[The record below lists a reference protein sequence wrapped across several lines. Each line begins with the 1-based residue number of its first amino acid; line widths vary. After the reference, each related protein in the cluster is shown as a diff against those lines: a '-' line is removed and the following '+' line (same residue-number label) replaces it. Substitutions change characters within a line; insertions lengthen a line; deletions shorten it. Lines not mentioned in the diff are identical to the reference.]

1 MLMKKIRLFF
11 TAIMVLM
18 TAGLASAQSQT
29 VKGTVSDAAT
39 GDPIPFAS
47 IQVKGTMTGAAAGA
61 DGTYSI
67 TVPSAQNSVL
77 VFSFVGYK
85 TVEIPVEGKM
95 AVDCALSVDAT
106 ALEDVVVVAYGS
118 AKREAVTGS
127 VTSVKGETLASAPVT
142 SVDKALSGK
151 LAGVQITAVSGQPG
165 APSQIRIRGNSSINA
180 SNAPLWVVDG
190 IPVILDGTS
199 EMTNMSNG
207 IATINPNDIE
217 SITVLKDA
225 AAAAVYGSRAAN
237 GVILVTTKSG
247 KAGKAQFD
255 ARVKYGVSW
264 LQSDSDFRMMTASE
278 LLGYQRD
285 AAVNAGHNPD
295 DPTSAYYR
303 PKSLLSGELTNWMD
317 HLTRPGQLQEYEISA
332 RGGNNRGTYFSSI
345 SYHKNEGSF
354 YGIDYSRLQARVNAD
369 YKLLDNLET
378 GVRVNV
384 AYTDQNDVPM
394 QSLYYANPV
403 WAGMTMLHW
412 IPKYDANGN
421 HNVNIPTNTY
431 QNPRATA
438 IYDDQWSKAYKF
450 NGTMFLRWEPVK
462 HLVIETRNSAEVAF
476 AQDRRYWNP
485 LSDGTTGGSEATLQA
500 TKSQYTNFTTSNT
513 INYSNVFGGY
523 HSLRVLLGQEAT
535 AYKYEYSYV
544 YAPGVDPQIPYQNTA
559 PQANVESEVGFENQS
574 MLSFFGIADYNYDN
588 RYFVQA
594 TVRGDGSSL
603 FGSKNKWGLFW
614 SASASWNISNE
625 KWMDSTRS
633 WLDLLKIRASY
644 GLNGNNGIDPY
655 KAYGVYAST
664 QYNGVVGMLPSQP
677 SNDYLS
683 WEKNSTWNVGLDFGF
698 LQNRL
703 RGNIDV
709 YERTT
714 KDMLLDVKVP
724 QTTGFSTNFMNA
736 GSMKNTGVELQLDGD
751 IISTND
757 FLWTLGFN
765 LAHNKTEIL
774 DLAVDPDE
782 NGIEKI
788 ESGSFMHYVVGRS
801 MFSYYLPD
809 YYGVNPSNGEALW
822 VTEDGTLSN
831 NYNDAR
837 KYYAGS
843 PEPKL
848 IGGFNTSLTWK
859 GLSLSAFFE
868 FKAGSYICLVNEGS
882 YLNSDGTQ
890 MLMNQMASSLN
901 YWKKPGDTGVNP
913 KPIAG
918 NSTSSATALSDRWL
932 QRSDYLRIKDITL
945 SYSLPKVALDK
956 MHIKGLRFF
965 VSGLNL
971 YCFNDVDF
979 WDPELGVTGTSAGN
993 YPLTKSFVGGI
1004 ELSF

>member
-1 MLMKKIRLFF
+1 MKKIRLFF

-18 TAGLASAQSQT
+18 TAGLALAQNQT
-29 VKGTVSDAAT
+29 VTGTVYDADS

-47 IQVKGTMTGAAAGA
+47 VQVKGTMVGAAASA
-61 DGTYSI
+61 NGTYSVV
-67 TVPSAQNSVL
+67 VPSPQNAVL

-85 TVEIPVEGKM
+85 TVEVPVNGRM
-95 AVDCALSVDAT
+95 TVDCTLAPDAT

-127 VTSVKGETLASAPVT
+127 VSSVKGETLASAPVT

-151 LAGVQITAVSGQPG
+151 LAGVQITASSGQPG
-165 APSQIRIRGNSSINA
+165 AASQIRIRGNSSINA

-190 IPVILDGTS
+190 IPVVSGGTS
-199 EMTNMSNG
+199 EMTNTSNG

-264 LQSDSDFRMMTASE
+264 LQSDSGFRMMNGAE
-278 LLGYQRD
+278 LLSYQRD
-285 AAVNAGHNPD
+285 AAMNAGHDPDNPKS
-295 DPTSAYYR
+295 TYYR
-303 PKSLLSGELTNWMD
+303 PMSLLSGELTNWMN
-317 HLTRPGQLQEYEISA
+317 HFTRPGTLQEYEVSA
-332 RGGNNRGTYFSSI
+332 RGGNSRGNYFSSV
-345 SYHKNEGSF
+345 SYHKNEGVF

-369 YKLLDNLET
+369 YKLLNNLET

-384 AYTDQNDVPM
+384 SYTDQNDVPM
-394 QSLYYANPV
+394 QSLYYANAA
-403 WAGMTMLHW
+403 WAGLTLLPW
-412 IPKYDANGN
+412 IPKYDENGN
-421 HNVNIPTNTY
+421 HNVNIASNSY

-438 IYDDQWSKAYKF
+438 EYDEQWSKSYKF

-462 HLVIETRNSAEVAF
+462 HLVIETRNSAEAAF
-476 AQDRRYWNP
+476 TQDRRYWNP
-485 LSDGTTGGSEATLQA
+485 LADGKPADATLQA
-500 TKSQYTNFTTSNT
+500 TKSQYTNLTTSNT
-513 INYSNVFGGY
+513 INYSNVFNGY
-523 HSLRVLLGQEAT
+523 HSLRVLAGQEAS

-559 PQANVESEVGFENQS
+559 PQENVESSVGFSNET

-594 TVRGDGSSL
+594 TVREDGSSL
-603 FGSKNKWGLFW
+603 FGAKNRWGLFW
-614 SASASWNISNE
+614 SGSASWNITNE
-625 KWMDSTRS
+625 KWMDKVNG
-633 WLDLLKIRASY
+633 LDLLKLRASY
-644 GLNGNNGIDPY
+644 GVNGNNGISAY
-655 KAYGVYAST
+655 RAYGVYSST
-664 QYNGVVGMLPSQP
+664 TYNGTVGMLPSQP

-683 WEKNSTWNVGLDFGF
+683 WEKNSTWNVGVDFGV
-698 LQNRL
+698 LNNRI
-703 RGNIDV
+703 RGNVDV

-736 GSMKNTGVELQLDGD
+736 GSMKNTGVELQVDGD
-751 IISTND
+751 IISKSD
-757 FLWTLGFN
+757 MLWTVGFN

-774 DLAVDPDE
+774 DLAVDPDA

-788 ESGSFMHYVVGRS
+788 EAGSFMHYVVGKS
-801 MFSYYLPD
+801 MYTFYLPD
-809 YYGVNPSNGEALW
+809 YYGVNPANGEALW
-822 VTEDGTLSN
+822 VTDEGTLTN
-831 NYNDAR
+831 DYNKAR

-848 IGGFNTSLTWK
+848 LGGFNTTFAWK
-859 GLSLSAFFE
+859 GLSVSAFFE
-868 FKAGSYICLVNEGS
+868 FKVGNYVCILNEHS
-882 YLNSDGTQ
+882 YLNSDGGQ
-890 MLMNQMASSLN
+890 MSMNQMASALN
-901 YWKKPGDTGVNP
+901 YWKQPGDTGVNP

-918 NSTSSATALSDRWL
+918 NSTNSATALSDRWL
-932 QRSDYLRIKDITL
+932 ERGDYLRIKDVTV
-945 SYSLPKVALDK
+945 SYSLPQNILDK
-956 MHIKGLRFF
+956 MHVKGLRFY

-971 YCFNDVDF
+971 YCFNDVNF
-979 WDPELGVTGTSAGN
+979 WDPEMGVTGTGAGV

>member
-1 MLMKKIRLFF
+1 MKKIKLFF
-11 TAIMVLM
+11 TAIMVLV
-18 TAGLASAQSQT
+18 TAALASAQSLT
-29 VKGTVSDAAT
+29 VTGTVFDSDS

-47 IQVKGTMTGAAAGA
+47 IRVNGTMIGAAAGA

-67 TVPSAQNSVL
+67 TVPSGNSVL
-77 VFSFVGYK
+77 IFSFVGYK
-85 TVEIPVEGKM
+85 TTEIAVEGR
-95 AVDCALSVDAT
+95 AVVNCELAPDAT
-106 ALEDVVVVAYGS
+106 ALDDVVVVAYGS

-151 LAGVQITAVSGQPG
+151 LAGVQITAASGQPG
-165 APSQIRIRGNSSINA
+165 AASQIRIRGNSSINA
-180 SNAPLWVVDG
+180 SNTPLWVVDG
-190 IPVILDGTS
+190 IPVISGGTS
-199 EMTNMSNG
+199 EMTNTSNG

-255 ARVKYGVSW
+255 ARVKFGASW
-264 LQSDSDFRMMTASE
+264 LQSDSGFRMMNPEE
-278 LLGYQRD
+278 LLTYQRD
-285 AAVNAGHNPD
+285 AAVNAGHDPDNPAS
-295 DPTSAYYR
+295 PYYR
-303 PKSLLSGELTNWMD
+303 PMSLLSGELTNWMN
-317 HLTRPGQLQEYEISA
+317 HFTRPGIMQEYEISA
-332 RGGNNRGTYFSSI
+332 RGGNNKGTYFSSV
-345 SYHKNEGSF
+345 SYHKNEGVF
-354 YGIDYSRLQARVNAD
+354 YGIDYSKLQARVNAD

-378 GVRVNV
+378 GVRVNL

-394 QSLYYANPV
+394 QSLYYSNAA
-403 WAGMTMLHW
+403 WAGLTMLPW
-412 IPKYDANGN
+412 IPKYDENGN
-421 HNVNIPTNTY
+421 HNVNIPSNSYT
-431 QNPRATA
+431 NPRATA
-438 IYDDQWSKAYKF
+438 MYDDQWSKSYKL
-450 NGTMFLRWEPVK
+450 NGTMYLRWEPVK
-462 HLVIETRNSAEVAF
+462 HLVIETRNSAEAAF
-476 AQDRRYWNP
+476 TQDRRYWNP
-485 LSDGTTGGSEATLQA
+485 LSDGSGSDATLQA
-500 TKSQYTNFTTSNT
+500 TKSQYVNLTTSNT

-523 HSLRVLLGQEAT
+523 HSLRVLAGQEANS
-535 AYKYEYSYV
+535 YRYEYSYV

-559 PQANVESEVGFENQS
+559 PQANVESEVGFSNEA

-594 TVRGDGSSL
+594 TIREDGSSL

-625 KWMDSTRS
+625 KWMDSTDS
-633 WLDLLKIRASY
+633 WLDLLKVRASY
-644 GLNGNNGIDPY
+644 GLNGNNGIAPY
-655 KAYGVYAST
+655 RAYGVYATT
-664 QYNGVVGMLPSQP
+664 QYNGGVGMRPSTP
-677 SNDYLS
+677 ANDYLS

-698 LQNRL
+698 LGNRL

-751 IISTND
+751 IISSND
-757 FLWTLGFN
+757 FLWTVGFN
-765 LAHNKTEIL
+765 IAHNKTKIL

-788 ESGSFMHYVVGRS
+788 EPSSYIHYVVGKS
-801 MFSYYLPD
+801 MYTYYLAD
-809 YYGVNPSNGEALW
+809 YYGVNPANGEALW
-822 VTEDGTLSN
+822 VTEDGSLTN
-831 NYNDAR
+831 EYNKAR

-843 PEPKL
+843 PEPKIL
-848 IGGFNTSLTWK
+848 GGFNTTFAWK
-859 GLSLSAFFE
+859 GLQLSAFFE
-868 FKAGSYICLVNEGS
+868 FKAGNYVCILNEQS
-882 YLNSDGTQ
+882 YLNSDGAEMQ
-890 MLMNQMASSLN
+890 MNQMASALN
-901 YWKKPGDTGVNP
+901 YWKKPGDVGVNP

-918 NSTSSATALSDRWL
+918 NSTNSDNALSDRWL
-932 QRSDYLRIKDITL
+932 ERGDYLRIKDVTL
-945 SYSLPKVALDK
+945 SYSLPQVALDK
-956 MHIKGLRFF
+956 LHIKGLRFY

-971 YCFNDVDF
+971 FCFNDVNF
-979 WDPELGVTGTSAGN
+979 WDPEMGVTGGGAGV

>member
-1 MLMKKIRLFF
+1 MKKIKLFF
-11 TAIMVLM
+11 TAIMVLV
-18 TAGLASAQSQT
+18 TAALASAQSLT
-29 VKGTVSDAAT
+29 VTGTVFDSDS

-47 IQVKGTMTGAAAGA
+47 IRVNGTMIGAAAGA

-67 TVPSAQNSVL
+67 TVPSGNSVL
-77 VFSFVGYK
+77 IFSFVGYK
-85 TVEIPVEGKM
+85 TTEIAVEGR
-95 AVDCALSVDAT
+95 AVVNCELAPDAT
-106 ALEDVVVVAYGS
+106 ALDDVVVVAYGS

-151 LAGVQITAVSGQPG
+151 LAGVQITAASGQPG
-165 APSQIRIRGNSSINA
+165 AASQIRIRGNSSINA
-180 SNAPLWVVDG
+180 SNTPLWVVDG
-190 IPVILDGTS
+190 IPVISGGTS
-199 EMTNMSNG
+199 EMTNTSNG

-255 ARVKYGVSW
+255 ARVKFGASW
-264 LQSDSDFRMMTASE
+264 LQSDSGFRMMNPEE
-278 LLGYQRD
+278 LLTYQRD
-285 AAVNAGHNPD
+285 AAVNAGHDPDNPAS
-295 DPTSAYYR
+295 PYYR
-303 PKSLLSGELTNWMD
+303 PMSLLSGELTNWMN
-317 HLTRPGQLQEYEISA
+317 HFTRPGIMQEYEISA
-332 RGGNNRGTYFSSI
+332 RGGNNKGTYFSSV
-345 SYHKNEGSF
+345 SYHKNEGVF
-354 YGIDYSRLQARVNAD
+354 YGIDYSKLQARVNAD

-378 GVRVNV
+378 GVRVNL

-394 QSLYYANPV
+394 QSLYYPNAA
-403 WAGMTMLHW
+403 WAGLTMLPW
-412 IPKYDANGN
+412 IPKYDENGN
-421 HNVNIPTNTY
+421 HNVNIPSNSYT
-431 QNPRATA
+431 NPRATA
-438 IYDDQWSKAYKF
+438 MYDDQWSKSYKL
-450 NGTMFLRWEPVK
+450 NGTMYLRWEPVK
-462 HLVIETRNSAEVAF
+462 HLVIETRNSAEAAF
-476 AQDRRYWNP
+476 TQDRRYWNP
-485 LSDGTTGGSEATLQA
+485 LSDGSGSDATLQA
-500 TKSQYTNFTTSNT
+500 TKSQYVNLTTSNT

-523 HSLRVLLGQEAT
+523 HSLRVLAGQEANS
-535 AYKYEYSYV
+535 YRYEYSYV

-559 PQANVESEVGFENQS
+559 PQANVESEVGFSNEA

-594 TVRGDGSSL
+594 TIREDGSSL

-625 KWMDSTRS
+625 KWMDSTDS
-633 WLDLLKIRASY
+633 WLDLLKVRASY
-644 GLNGNNGIDPY
+644 GLNGNNGIAPY
-655 KAYGVYAST
+655 RAYGVYAT
-664 QYNGVVGMLPSQP
+664 THYNGGVGMRPSTP
-677 SNDYLS
+677 ANDYLS

-698 LQNRL
+698 LGNRL

-751 IISTND
+751 IISSND
-757 FLWTLGFN
+757 FLWTVGFN
-765 LAHNKTEIL
+765 IAHNKTKIL

-788 ESGSFMHYVVGRS
+788 EPSSYIHYVVGKS
-801 MFSYYLPD
+801 MYTYYLAD
-809 YYGVNPSNGEALW
+809 YYGVNPANGEALW
-822 VTEDGTLSN
+822 VTEDGSLTN
-831 NYNDAR
+831 EYNKAR

-843 PEPKL
+843 PEPKIL
-848 IGGFNTSLTWK
+848 GGFNTTFAWK
-859 GLSLSAFFE
+859 GLQLSAFFE
-868 FKAGSYICLVNEGS
+868 FKAGNYVCILNEQS
-882 YLNSDGTQ
+882 YLNSDGAEMQ
-890 MLMNQMASSLN
+890 MNQMASALN
-901 YWKKPGDTGVNP
+901 YWKKPGDVGVNP

-918 NSTSSATALSDRWL
+918 NSTNSDNALSDRWL
-932 QRSDYLRIKDITL
+932 ERGDYLRIKDVTL
-945 SYSLPKVALDK
+945 SYSLPQVALDK
-956 MHIKGLRFF
+956 LHIKGLRFY

-971 YCFNDVDF
+971 FCFNDVNF
-979 WDPELGVTGTSAGN
+979 WDPEMGVTGGGAGV

>member
-1 MLMKKIRLFF
+1 MKKIRLFF

-18 TAGLASAQSQT
+18 TAGLALAQNQT
-29 VKGTVSDAAT
+29 VTGTVYDADS

-47 IQVKGTMTGAAAGA
+47 VQVKGTMVGAAASA
-61 DGTYSI
+61 NGTYSVV
-67 TVPSAQNSVL
+67 VPSPQNAVL

-85 TVEIPVEGKM
+85 TVEVPVNGRM
-95 AVDCALSVDAT
+95 TVDCTLAPDAT

-127 VTSVKGETLASAPVT
+127 VSSVKGETLASAPVT

-151 LAGVQITAVSGQPG
+151 LAGVQITASSGQPG
-165 APSQIRIRGNSSINA
+165 AASQIRIRGNSSINA

-190 IPVILDGTS
+190 IPVVSGGTS
-199 EMTNMSNG
+199 EMTNTSNG

-264 LQSDSDFRMMTASE
+264 LQSDSGFRMMNGAE
-278 LLGYQRD
+278 LLSYQRD
-285 AAVNAGHNPD
+285 AAMNAGHDPDNPKS
-295 DPTSAYYR
+295 TYYR
-303 PKSLLSGELTNWMD
+303 PMSLLSGELTNWMN
-317 HLTRPGQLQEYEISA
+317 HFTRPGTLQEYEISA
-332 RGGNNRGTYFSSI
+332 RGGNSRGNYFSSV
-345 SYHKNEGSF
+345 SYHKNEGVF

-369 YKLLDNLET
+369 YKLLNNLET

-384 AYTDQNDVPM
+384 SYTDQNDVPM
-394 QSLYYANPV
+394 QSLYYANAA
-403 WAGMTMLHW
+403 WAGLTLLPW
-412 IPKYDANGN
+412 IPKYDENGN
-421 HNVNIPTNTY
+421 HNVNIASNSY

-438 IYDDQWSKAYKF
+438 EYDEQWSKSYKF

-462 HLVIETRNSAEVAF
+462 HLVIETRNSAEAAF
-476 AQDRRYWNP
+476 TQDRRYWNP
-485 LSDGTTGGSEATLQA
+485 LADGKPADATLQT
-500 TKSQYTNFTTSNT
+500 TKSQYTNLTTSNT
-513 INYSNVFGGY
+513 INYSNVFNGY
-523 HSLRVLLGQEAT
+523 HSLRVLAGQEAS

-559 PQANVESEVGFENQS
+559 PQENVESSVGFSNET

-594 TVRGDGSSL
+594 TVREDGSSL
-603 FGSKNKWGLFW
+603 FGAKNRWGLFW
-614 SASASWNISNE
+614 SGSASWNITNE
-625 KWMDSTRS
+625 KWMDNVNG
-633 WLDLLKIRASY
+633 LDLLKLRASY
-644 GLNGNNGIDPY
+644 GLNGNNGIAAY
-655 KAYGVYAST
+655 QAYGVYASV
-664 QYNGVVGMLPSQP
+664 QNNGVVGMLPSQP
-677 SNDYLS
+677 SNEYLS
-683 WEKNSTWNVGLDFGF
+683 WEKNSTWNIGVDFGV
-698 LQNRL
+698 LNNRI
-703 RGNIDV
+703 RGNVDV

-736 GSMKNTGVELQLDGD
+736 GSMKNTGVELQVDGD
-751 IISTND
+751 IISKPD
-757 FLWTLGFN
+757 MLWTVGFN

-774 DLAVDPDE
+774 DLAVDPDA

-788 ESGSFMHYVVGRS
+788 EAGSFMHYVVGKS
-801 MFSYYLPD
+801 MYTFYLPD
-809 YYGVNPSNGEALW
+809 YYGVNPANGEALW
-822 VTEDGTLSN
+822 VTDEGTLTN
-831 NYNDAR
+831 DYNKAR

-848 IGGFNTSLTWK
+848 LGGFNTTFAWK
-859 GLSLSAFFE
+859 GLSVSAFFE
-868 FKAGSYICLVNEGS
+868 FKVGNYVCILNEHS
-882 YLNSDGTQ
+882 YLNSDGAQ
-890 MLMNQMASSLN
+890 MTMNQMASSLN
-901 YWKKPGDTGVNP
+901 YWKQPGDTGVNP

-918 NSTSSATALSDRWL
+918 NSTNSSTALSDRWL
-932 QRSDYLRIKDITL
+932 ERGDYLRIKDVTV
-945 SYSLPKVALDK
+945 SYSLPQNILDK
-956 MHIKGLRFF
+956 MHVKGLRFY

-971 YCFNDVDF
+971 YCFNDVNF
-979 WDPELGVTGTSAGN
+979 WDPEMGVTGTGAGV

>member
-47 IQVKGTMTGAAAGA
+47 VQVKGTMTGAAAGA

-127 VTSVKGETLASAPVT
+127 VTSVKGETLASTPVT

-264 LQSDSDFRMMTASE
+264 LQSDSGFRMMTASE

-285 AAVNAGHNPD
+285 AAINAGHDPD

-303 PKSLLSGELTNWMD
+303 PMSLLSGELTNWMN

-412 IPKYDANGN
+412 IPKYDENGN
-421 HNVNIPTNTY
+421 HNVNIPTNSY
-431 QNPRATA
+431 RNPRATA

-485 LSDGTTGGSEATLQA
+485 LSYGTPGGSDATLQA

-559 PQANVESEVGFENQS
+559 PQANVESEVGFKNQS

-594 TVRGDGSSL
+594 TVREDGSSL

-625 KWMDSTRS
+625 KWMGSTKS

-655 KAYGVYAST
+655 KAYGVYATT
-664 QYNGVVGMLPSQP
+664 QYNGGVGMRPSTP
-677 SNDYLS
+677 ANDYLS
-683 WEKNSTWNVGLDFGF
+683 WEKNSTWNLGLDFGF
-698 LQNRL
+698 LGNRL
-703 RGNIDV
+703 RGNFDV

-714 KDMLLDVKVP
+714 MDMLLDVKVP

-736 GSMKNTGVELQLDGD
+736 GSMKNTGIEFQFDADLV
-751 IISTND
+751 STSD

-765 LAHNKTEIL
+765 IAHNRTEIL

-788 ESGSFMHYVVGRS
+788 ESGSFIHYVVGRS
-801 MFSYYLPD
+801 MYSYYLPD

-822 VTEDGTLSN
+822 VTEDGSLSN
-831 NYNDAR
+831 NYNNAR

-913 KPIAG
+913 KPVAG

>member
-1 MLMKKIRLFF
+1 MKKIKLFF
-11 TAIMVLM
+11 TAIMVLV
-18 TAGLASAQSQT
+18 TAALASAQSLT
-29 VKGTVSDAAT
+29 VTGTVFDADS

-47 IQVKGTMTGAAAGA
+47 VRVNGTMIGAAAGA

-67 TVPSAQNSVL
+67 TVPSGNSVL
-77 VFSFVGYK
+77 IFSFVGYK
-85 TVEIPVEGKM
+85 TTEIAVEGR
-95 AVDCALSVDAT
+95 AVVNCELAPDAT
-106 ALEDVVVVAYGS
+106 ALDDVVVVAYGS

-151 LAGVQITAVSGQPG
+151 LAGVQITAASGQPG
-165 APSQIRIRGNSSINA
+165 AASQIRIRGNSSINA
-180 SNAPLWVVDG
+180 SNTPLWVVDG
-190 IPVILDGTS
+190 IPVISGGTS
-199 EMTNMSNG
+199 EMTNTSNG

-255 ARVKYGVSW
+255 ARVKFGASW
-264 LQSDSDFRMMTASE
+264 LQSDSGFRMMNPEE
-278 LLGYQRD
+278 LLTYQRD
-285 AAVNAGHNPD
+285 AAVNAGHDPDNPAS
-295 DPTSAYYR
+295 PYYR
-303 PKSLLSGELTNWMD
+303 PMSLLSGELTNWMN
-317 HLTRPGQLQEYEISA
+317 HFTRPGIMQEYEISA
-332 RGGNNRGTYFSSI
+332 RGGNSKGTYFSSV
-345 SYHKNEGSF
+345 SYHKNEGVF
-354 YGIDYSRLQARVNAD
+354 YGIDYSKLQARVNAD

-378 GVRVNV
+378 GVRVNL

-394 QSLYYANPV
+394 QSLYYSNAA
-403 WAGMTMLHW
+403 WAGLTMLPW
-412 IPKYDANGN
+412 IPKYDENGN
-421 HNVNIPTNTY
+421 HNVDIPSNSYT
-431 QNPRATA
+431 NPRATA
-438 IYDDQWSKAYKF
+438 MYDDQWSKSYKL
-450 NGTMFLRWEPVK
+450 NGTMYLRWEPVK
-462 HLVIETRNSAEVAF
+462 HLVIETRNSAEAAF
-476 AQDRRYWNP
+476 TQDRRYWNP
-485 LSDGTTGGSEATLQA
+485 LSDGSGSDATLQA
-500 TKSQYTNFTTSNT
+500 TKSQYVNLTTSNT
-513 INYSNVFGGY
+513 INYSNLFGGY
-523 HSLRVLLGQEAT
+523 HSLRVLAGQEANS
-535 AYKYEYSYV
+535 YKYEYSYV

-559 PQANVESEVGFENQS
+559 PQANVESEVGFSNEA

-594 TVRGDGSSL
+594 TIREDGSSL

-625 KWMDSTRS
+625 KWMDSTDS
-633 WLDLLKIRASY
+633 WLDLLKVRASY
-644 GLNGNNGIDPY
+644 GLNGNNGIAPY
-655 KAYGVYAST
+655 RAYGVYATT
-664 QYNGVVGMLPSQP
+664 QYNGGVGMRPSTP
-677 SNDYLS
+677 ANDYLS

-698 LQNRL
+698 LGNRL

-751 IISTND
+751 IISSND
-757 FLWTLGFN
+757 FLWTVGFN
-765 LAHNKTEIL
+765 IAHNKTKIL

-788 ESGSFMHYVVGRS
+788 EPSSYIHYVVGKS
-801 MFSYYLPD
+801 MYTYYLSD
-809 YYGVNPSNGEALW
+809 YYGVNPANGEALW
-822 VTEDGTLSN
+822 VTEDGSLTN
-831 NYNDAR
+831 EYNKAR

-843 PEPKL
+843 PEPKIL
-848 IGGFNTSLTWK
+848 GGFNTTFAWK
-859 GLSLSAFFE
+859 GLQLSAFFE
-868 FKAGSYICLVNEGS
+868 FKAGNYVCILNEQS
-882 YLNSDGTQ
+882 YLNSDGAEMQ
-890 MLMNQMASSLN
+890 MNQMASALN
-901 YWKKPGDTGVNP
+901 YWKKPGDVGVNP

-918 NSTSSATALSDRWL
+918 NSTNSDNALSDRWL
-932 QRSDYLRIKDITL
+932 ERGDYLRIKDVTL
-945 SYSLPKVALDK
+945 SYSLPQVALDK
-956 MHIKGLRFF
+956 LHIKGLRFY

-971 YCFNDVDF
+971 FCFNDVNF
-979 WDPELGVTGTSAGN
+979 WDPEMGVTGGGAGV